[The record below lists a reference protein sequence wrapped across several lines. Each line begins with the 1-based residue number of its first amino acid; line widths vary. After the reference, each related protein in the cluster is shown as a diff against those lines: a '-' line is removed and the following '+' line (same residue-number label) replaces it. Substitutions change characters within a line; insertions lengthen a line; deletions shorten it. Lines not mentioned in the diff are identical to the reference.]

1 MIETELKVKGMMC
14 GGCENRVKNVLGS
27 IDGVQSIEA
36 DHTTGL
42 VKIIS
47 KEEIDMNMIIEK
59 IDDLGFEVVK
69 EEE

>member
-1 MIETELKVKGMMC
+1 MIEKELKVKGMMC

-27 IDGVQSIEA
+27 IDGIQSIEA
-36 DHTTGL
+36 DHTTGI